1 MNRGLEV
8 ADRSGQAWS
17 SFKAKN
23 IRRWSGVASPLFPLR
38 LFNSLTSQT
47 WQVWLLIFRP
57 IQFFFFNL
65 QFRLSL
71 QKFWLTATVEAF
83 VLILVP
89 ISKSNIFPQIMH
101 QRNPISNFPIQ
112 FQIWIAQGLFVICV
126 APSFCL
132 LPILT
137 RPQINAWQWNNSCRQ
152 IFTNANI
159 IFSHFLYKLQIF
171 GWDFASTAWQSQQNM
186 TAKGRHTVTKKKLS
200 NTRKPISHFW
210 I

>member
-8 ADRSGQAWS
+8 ADRSGQSWS
-17 SFKAKN
+17 IFKAKN
-23 IRRWSGVASPLFPLR
+23 IRQWSGFASFFTPPFQFTHISNLT
-38 LFNSLTSQT
+38 SLTFDFSSNP
-47 WQVWLLIFRP
+47 V
-57 IQFFFFNL
+57 FFFNL

-71 QKFWLTATVEAF
+71 QKFWLTATVEAL

-89 ISKSNIFPQIMH
+89 IPKANIFPQIMH

-137 RPQINAWQWNNSCRQ
+137 RPQINAWPWNNSCWQ

-159 IFSHFLYKLQIF
+159 ILSLFFRNCKYLDMICIYFVTI
-171 GWDFASTAWQSQQNM
+171 STEYDSQRTTHCN
-186 TAKGRHTVTKKKLS
+186 KKE
-200 NTRKPISHFW
+200 T
-210 I
+210 